1 MGADA
6 QAQELR
12 DLISLAKK
20 LREYA
25 VQTDDAHY
33 VVLFLRT
40 AQTLEERARALTF
53 DAPPTQDAPQQTG
66 LAH

>member
-12 DLISLAKK
+12 DLTSLAKK
-20 LREYA
+20 LRDYA

-33 VVLFLRT
+33 ISLFLAT
-40 AQTLEERARALTF
+40 AQTLEDRARALAFETPR
-53 DAPPTQDAPQQTG
+53 AQDAPQQPG
-66 LAH
+66 LGR

>member
-12 DLISLAKK
+12 DLNSLAKK

-33 VVLFLRT
+33 ISLFLAT
-40 AQTLEERARALTF
+40 AQTLEDRARALTC
-53 DAPPTQDAPQQTG
+53 DPPHAQDAAQQTG
-66 LAH
+66 LSH

>member
-1 MGADA
+1 MGVNA

-12 DLISLAKK
+12 DLTSLAKK
-20 LREYA
+20 LRDYA

-33 VVLFLRT
+33 ISLFLAT

-53 DAPPTQDAPQQTG
+53 DAPHTEDAAQQTG
-66 LAH
+66 LSH

>member
-12 DLISLAKK
+12 DLASLAKK
-20 LREYA
+20 LRAYA

-33 VVLFLRT
+33 ISLFLAT
-40 AQTLEERARALTF
+40 AQSLEDRARALAF
-53 DAPPTQDAPQQTG
+53 DAPPAQDAPQQTG
-66 LAH
+66 LSH